1 MITLEGLSQQ
11 QMQIAEMLWKCNS
24 LEDVDRLV
32 RNMPPTY
39 RQDAVLVKE
48 LLIAAGLDEV
58 QETDLADRA
67 LVDITLEGLSQQQ
80 MQIAEMLWKC
90 NSLEDVDRLVRN
102 MPPTYRQD
110 AVLVKELLIAA
121 GLDEVQETDLAD
133 RALVDIF
140 GR

>member
-32 RNMPPTY
+32 RNMPPAY

-58 QETDLADRA
+58 QET
-67 LVDITLEGLSQQQ
+67 E
-80 MQIAEMLWKC
+80 
-90 NSLEDVDRLVRN
+90 
-102 MPPTYRQD
+102 
-110 AVLVKELLIAA
+110 
-121 GLDEVQETDLAD
+121 LAD

>member
-11 QMQIAEMLWKCNS
+11 QVQIAEMLWKCNS
-24 LEDVDRLV
+24 LGDVDRLV

-48 LLIAAGLDEV
+48 LLIAAGLDDV
-58 QETDLADRA
+58 QETDLA
-67 LVDITLEGLSQQQ
+67 E
-80 MQIAEMLWKC
+80 
-90 NSLEDVDRLVRN
+90 
-102 MPPTYRQD
+102 
-110 AVLVKELLIAA
+110 
-121 GLDEVQETDLAD
+121 

>member
-11 QMQIAEMLWKCNS
+11 QIQIAEMLWKCNS

-32 RNMPPTY
+32 RNMPPSY

-48 LLIAAGLDEV
+48 LLIAAGLDDV
-58 QETDLADRA
+58 QETELA
-67 LVDITLEGLSQQQ
+67 E
-80 MQIAEMLWKC
+80 
-90 NSLEDVDRLVRN
+90 
-102 MPPTYRQD
+102 
-110 AVLVKELLIAA
+110 
-121 GLDEVQETDLAD
+121 

>member
-1 MITLEGLSQQ
+1 MITLEGL
-11 QMQIAEMLWKCNS
+11 
-24 LEDVDRLV
+24 
-32 RNMPPTY
+32 T
-39 RQDAVLVKE
+39 
-48 LLIAAGLDEV
+48 
-58 QETDLADRA
+58 
-67 LVDITLEGLSQQQ
+67 QQQ

>member
-11 QMQIAEMLWKCNS
+11 QIQIAEMLWKCNS

-39 RQDAVLVKE
+39 RQDAVTLKE
-48 LLIAAGLDEV
+48 LMIAASLDSYE
-58 QETDLADRA
+58 ETQLA
-67 LVDITLEGLSQQQ
+67 E
-80 MQIAEMLWKC
+80 
-90 NSLEDVDRLVRN
+90 
-102 MPPTYRQD
+102 
-110 AVLVKELLIAA
+110 
-121 GLDEVQETDLAD
+121 

>member
-24 LEDVDRLV
+24 LEDVERLV

-58 QETDLADRA
+58 QET
-67 LVDITLEGLSQQQ
+67 E
-80 MQIAEMLWKC
+80 
-90 NSLEDVDRLVRN
+90 
-102 MPPTYRQD
+102 
-110 AVLVKELLIAA
+110 
-121 GLDEVQETDLAD
+121 LAD

>member
-1 MITLEGLSQQ
+1 LSRP
-11 QMQIAEMLWKCNS
+11 S
-24 LEDVDRLV
+24 VDICKPNQHQR
-32 RNMPPTY
+32 RYM
-39 RQDAVLVKE
+39 
-48 LLIAAGLDEV
+48 
-58 QETDLADRA
+58 
-67 LVDITLEGLSQQQ
+67 ITLEGLSQQQ

>member
-11 QMQIAEMLWKCNS
+11 QVQIAEMLCKCRS

-32 RNMPPTY
+32 RNMPPSY

-58 QETDLADRA
+58 QETELA
-67 LVDITLEGLSQQQ
+67 E
-80 MQIAEMLWKC
+80 
-90 NSLEDVDRLVRN
+90 
-102 MPPTYRQD
+102 
-110 AVLVKELLIAA
+110 
-121 GLDEVQETDLAD
+121 

>member
-11 QMQIAEMLWKCNS
+11 QVQIAEMLWKCRS

-32 RNMPPTY
+32 RNMPPAY

-48 LLIAAGLDEV
+48 LLIAAGLDDV
-58 QETDLADRA
+58 QETELA
-67 LVDITLEGLSQQQ
+67 E
-80 MQIAEMLWKC
+80 
-90 NSLEDVDRLVRN
+90 
-102 MPPTYRQD
+102 
-110 AVLVKELLIAA
+110 
-121 GLDEVQETDLAD
+121 

>member
-11 QMQIAEMLWKCNS
+11 QVQIAEMLWKCNS
-24 LEDVDRLV
+24 LGDVDRLV

-48 LLIAAGLDEV
+48 LLIAAGLDDV
-58 QETDLADRA
+58 QETDLA
-67 LVDITLEGLSQQQ
+67 
-80 MQIAEMLWKC
+80 K
-90 NSLEDVDRLVRN
+90 
-102 MPPTYRQD
+102 
-110 AVLVKELLIAA
+110 
-121 GLDEVQETDLAD
+121 

>member
-1 MITLEGLSQQ
+1 MITLEGLTAQQ
-11 QMQIAEMLWKCNS
+11 IQIAEMLWKCRS

-32 RNMPPTY
+32 RNMPPAY

-58 QETDLADRA
+58 QETELA
-67 LVDITLEGLSQQQ
+67 E
-80 MQIAEMLWKC
+80 
-90 NSLEDVDRLVRN
+90 
-102 MPPTYRQD
+102 
-110 AVLVKELLIAA
+110 
-121 GLDEVQETDLAD
+121 

>member
-11 QMQIAEMLWKCNS
+11 QVQIAEMLWKCNS

-48 LLIAAGLDEV
+48 LLIAAGLDDV
-58 QETDLADRA
+58 QETELA
-67 LVDITLEGLSQQQ
+67 E
-80 MQIAEMLWKC
+80 
-90 NSLEDVDRLVRN
+90 
-102 MPPTYRQD
+102 
-110 AVLVKELLIAA
+110 
-121 GLDEVQETDLAD
+121 

>member
-11 QMQIAEMLWKCNS
+11 QVQIADMLWKCNS

-39 RQDAVLVKE
+39 RQDAVTLKE
-48 LLIAAGLDEV
+48 LMIAASLDSYE
-58 QETDLADRA
+58 ETELA
-67 LVDITLEGLSQQQ
+67 E
-80 MQIAEMLWKC
+80 
-90 NSLEDVDRLVRN
+90 
-102 MPPTYRQD
+102 
-110 AVLVKELLIAA
+110 
-121 GLDEVQETDLAD
+121 